1 MIRTFVA
8 LDLPPKVQEDLGA
21 FCVPLQQL
29 DVPVSWI
36 RPHRV
41 HLTLKFLG
49 NVAPSLMQAIGDA
62 LRPVAEN
69 TRPFSLRPAG
79 CGAFPSLREMRVVWI
94 GVQGDLGRL
103 TALQQSVED
112 ALQPLGFPK
121 EHRPFRAHLT
131 IGRVKGRRHLKALQ
145 DTLAARQNYQG
156 VVFDVSELVLYKSDL
171 KPDGAQY
178 TPLQRWPFQGGA
190 KLLE

>member
-8 LDLPPKVQEDLGA
+8 LDLPPNVQKDLGE
-21 FCVPLQQL
+21 FCAPLQQL
-29 DVPVSWI
+29 DVPVRWI

-49 NVAPSLMQAIGDA
+49 HIAPSLIEAVADA
-62 LRPVAEN
+62 LRPVAAS
-69 TRPFSLRPAG
+69 TAPFSLRPAG
-79 CGAFPSLREMRVVWI
+79 CGAFPSLREMRVVWV
-94 GVQGDLGRL
+94 GVQGDMGSLH
-103 TALQQSVED
+103 ALQRSVED
-112 ALQPLGFPK
+112 VLQPLGFPK

-131 IGRVKGRRHLKALQ
+131 IGRVKGRRHLKSLQ
-145 DTLAARQNYQG
+145 DMLVARQGYQG

-178 TPLQRWPFQGGA
+178 TPLQRWPFQGRSR
-190 KLLE
+190 L

>member
-8 LDLPPKVQEDLGA
+8 LDLPPEVQADLGT
-21 FCVPLQQL
+21 FCAPLQQL
-29 DVPVSWI
+29 DAPVSWI

-49 NVAPSLMQAIGDA
+49 NVAPSRMEAIGAA
-62 LRPVAEN
+62 LGLVAEN

-94 GVQGDLGRL
+94 GVQGDLVAL
-103 TALQQSVED
+103 TALQQCVED

-121 EHRPFRAHLT
+121 DHRPFRAHLT

-145 DTLAARQNYQG
+145 DMLVARQDYQG

-178 TPLQRWPFQGGA
+178 TPLQRWPFQGPL
-190 KLLE
+190 KLVE